1 MENRAPQRKLKIVAK
16 TQPLLA
22 PTTLKRCSEVEDE
35 VEEEHSC
42 TGSSSSVTDHNEQRN
57 CRLIGVEEGNREH
70 QIMEQKLVL
79 GLRGVGMHAA
89 IGSIEKNEFSSSVMK
104 RAKLQSFSLFAKAV
118 EEKSGFGNGNM
129 QFAWLGASKKELTS
143 ILQHGFDPSMNKD
156 GSFGHGVYL
165 RPDHFPLGCLN
176 STMADEN
183 GMRHVLYCRVI
194 LGKTELVRPGS
205 TQWHPSSQEFD
216 CGVDDLVFPKKYIV
230 WSTNINTHIL
240 PFYIISFTISSLNA
254 HNFSGVQ
261 RNMVSPKK
269 PNSPRITFP
278 SLVIELEKF
287 LPPQIMQSITT
298 YVKDHREGKI
308 TRLEMVKRLRRLA
321 GDELIIKIVKAQ
333 KDMVCDFVIHDYI
346 IIYIVNNNNSII

>member
-1 MENRAPQRKLKIVAK
+1 
-16 TQPLLA
+16 
-22 PTTLKRCSEVEDE
+22 
-35 VEEEHSC
+35 
-42 TGSSSSVTDHNEQRN
+42 
-57 CRLIGVEEGNREH
+57 
-70 QIMEQKLVL
+70 MEQKLVL

-89 IGSIEKNEFSSSVMK
+89 IESIEKNEFSSSVMK
-104 RAKLQSFSLFAKAV
+104 KAKLQAFSLFAKAV

-165 RPDHFPLGCLN
+165 CPDYFPLGCLN
-176 STMADEN
+176 SAMADEN

-230 WSTNINTHIL
+230 WTTNINTHIL
-240 PFYIISFTISSLNA
+240 PLYIISFTISSLNA
-254 HNFSGVQ
+254 HNSFGVQ
-261 RNMVSPKK
+261 RNTVSPKK

-278 SLVIELEKF
+278 SLVSELEKF

-308 TRLEMVKRLRRLA
+308 TRLEMIKRLRRLA

-333 KDMVCDFVIHDYI
+333 KDMETNTSMGNKTGVRR
-346 IIYIVNNNNSII
+346 ST

>member
-1 MENRAPQRKLKIVAK
+1 MENRLPQRKLKIVAK

-22 PTTLKRCSEVEDE
+22 PATLIRCSEDE

-42 TGSSSSVTDHNEQRN
+42 TGSSSSVTDHYNEQRN
-57 CRLIGVEEGNREH
+57 CRLFGVEEGNREH
-70 QIMEQKLVL
+70 HIMEQKLVL

-89 IGSIEKNEFSSSVMK
+89 IESIEKNEFSSSVMK
-104 RAKLQSFSLFAKAV
+104 KAKLQAFCLFATAV

-165 RPDHFPLGCLN
+165 CPDYFPLGCLN
-176 STMADEN
+176 SAMADEN

-240 PFYIISFTISSLNA
+240 PLYIISFTISSLNA
-254 HNFSGVQ
+254 HNSFGVQ
-261 RNMVSPKK
+261 RNTVSQKK
-269 PNSPRITFP
+269 PNPPRITFP
-278 SLVIELEKF
+278 SLVAELEKF

-308 TRLEMVKRLRRLA
+308 TRLEMIKRLRRLA

-333 KDMVCDFVIHDYI
+333 KDMETNTSMGNKTGVRR
-346 IIYIVNNNNSII
+346 NT